1 MSPIK
6 LRFDGVNNVD
16 GENIVHFPKLS
27 QGAPYSFG
35 FRIRLHAIYRQAE
48 APTSAAEGDV
58 WYDTDASDALFQW
71 TDGAWVAVAPEDVE
85 DVEDTLY
92 RDWDDV
98 VGIRWRIKLRP
109 GDKHELMTLTK
120 AAGNFLVDSA
130 SDTLTFVVK
139 ASDWT
144 GVVLPQSNNVLE
156 MDVPFAF
163 VVEFLDAGGIVTERF
178 AQGSGF
184 ITVNLDF

>member
-6 LRFDGVNNVD
+6 LRFDGVNNVS
-16 GENIVHFPKLS
+16 GENIIHFPKLS

-35 FRIRLHAIYRQAE
+35 LRIRLEGEGEE
-48 APTSAAEGDV
+48 AV
-58 WYDTDASDALFQW
+58 
-71 TDGAWVAVAPEDVE
+71 
-85 DVEDTLY
+85 Y
-92 RDWDDV
+92 RDWDAIS
-98 VGIRWRIKLRP
+98 GMRWRIKLRP

-120 AAGNFLVDSA
+120 AAGNFVIDSA
-130 SDTLTFVVK
+130 SDTLTFVLK
-139 ASDWT
+139 ASDWAE
-144 GVVLPQSNNVLE
+144 VVLPQSNNVLE